1 MSTKQQFRMHASRQS
16 GTRTGGGRQLVLHF
30 FVLAYRHPALTTKP
44 TLAPLLKTFNGI
56 DQTHRTCFKKE
67 WCPKGF
73 SEHPFQ
79 GSSTGASHGYSTT
92 STADHSSVKPAY
104 ENGCS
109 LECRSRFSSCISC
122 LRAGRTESSR
132 KAFASQKR
140 FACPTSSPSALQ
152 LSRLRRTERLGQR
165 RKEKGVSCACRPA
178 AWFKSLERGS
188 PCRCR
193 KVWLFRDWGQ
203 CATVVRRRRGP
214 D

>member
-1 MSTKQQFRMHASRQS
+1 MLVSTKQQFRMHASRQS

-92 STADHSSVKPAY
+92 STADHSSVKPADKS
-104 ENGCS
+104 GCS
-109 LECRSRFSSCISC
+109 RENRSRFGRRAPRVRERDEPNKRHEVVCRSHA
-122 LRAGRTESSR
+122 LRVPDFITRARRQTW
-132 KAFASQKR
+132 R
-140 FACPTSSPSALQ
+140 FP
-152 LSRLRRTERLGQR
+152 RR
-165 RKEKGVSCACRPA
+165 
-178 AWFKSLERGS
+178 
-188 PCRCR
+188 
-193 KVWLFRDWGQ
+193 
-203 CATVVRRRRGP
+203 
-214 D
+214 